1 MSLVCTSLPTSEV
14 VYRQLQVRWLTVAL
28 LYVALLCVSFLRP
41 SIRPGLIDLIVDR
54 LAKMSCLGLDLHLRL
69 QLLCASFSLPFV
81 CYAFRFHSRAV
92 LVPELIWVWA
102 FE

>member
-1 MSLVCTSLPTSEV
+1 MSLVRTSLPTSEV
-14 VYRQLQVRWLTVAL
+14 VYRQLQVRWLT
-28 LYVALLCVSFLRP
+28 VALLCVSFLRP

-54 LAKMSCLGLDLHLRL
+54 LAETSCLGLDLHLRL
-69 QLLCASFSLPFV
+69 QLLCTSFSLPFV
-81 CYAFRFHSRAV
+81 CYAFHFHSRAV